1 MQRLVAFGLLVA
13 GVLVQFGLGWGLL
26 AAGLLL
32 WARDDRAV
40 TWLTGRRDRL
50 VVWAGER
57 WRAVRGAPRKSV
69 AGGVM
74 AAALVTA
81 PTGASM
87 VWGLGIALVVAA
99 VLALGFSLLL
109 GWDA

>member
-1 MQRLVAFGLLVA
+1 MVAFGLLVA
-13 GVLVQFGLGWGLL
+13 GVFVQFGLGWALL

-40 TWLTGRRDRL
+40 AWLTGRRDRA
-50 VVWAGER
+50 VAWTGER
-57 WRAVRGAPRKSV
+57 WRAVRDAPRKST
-69 AGGVM
+69 AAAVM

-87 VWGLGIALVVAA
+87 VWGVGIALVVAA

-109 GWDA
+109 GWGA